1 MSPSVISTT
10 MMMRHLAQLTV
21 AWFNHRDMPPLRV
34 DDYAEHAERVWASAR
49 RAGDAP
55 WFALGLRHAL
65 ATPGYD
71 ASELTNERFAYSDAT
86 ARELF
91 AYLLRVMPADVATA
105 GEPGS
110 VEFRAMTRPE
120 WEALRDTA

>member
-1 MSPSVISTT
+1 MSRTVISST
-10 MMMRHLAQLTV
+10 MMLRHLAQLTV

-71 ASELTNERFAYSDAT
+71 ASELTNERYAYSDAN

-91 AYLLRVMPADVATA
+91 AYLLRVMPADVPAV
-105 GEPGS
+105 GEPAQ
-110 VEFRAMTRPE
+110 VAFEAMTRAE
-120 WEALRDTA
+120 WEARRGTA